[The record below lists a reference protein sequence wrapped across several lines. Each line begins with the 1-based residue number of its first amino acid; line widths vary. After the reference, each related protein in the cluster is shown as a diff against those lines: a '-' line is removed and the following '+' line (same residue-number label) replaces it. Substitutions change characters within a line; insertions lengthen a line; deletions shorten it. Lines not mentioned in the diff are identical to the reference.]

1 MEKHLENGFHGRIR
15 IVIADDHPIFRD
27 GLRRLVEYEPVFEL
41 VGEASN
47 GLDALEVLAKTKP
60 DVLLLDLAMPKLS
73 GIEVLRKLSPASLP
87 MKVILLTAAIEQ
99 QQITEALRLGARGVV
114 MKDSATQLLVKSIHC
129 VLEGQYWV
137 GRDNVS
143 GLIEALQK
151 ADVPP
156 ERPEETYRL
165 TAREREVINA
175 IVEGLPNKE
184 IAVRYKI
191 SERTVKH
198 HLSNI
203 FDKVG
208 VSNRLEL
215 ALFSVNHSLTEDS
228 KLAEDSN

>member
-1 MEKHLENGFHGRIR
+1 MEKHQGNGFHSRIR

-27 GLRRLVEYEPVFEL
+27 GLRRLVEYEPEFEL
-41 VGEASN
+41 AGEAAD
-47 GLDALEVLAKTKP
+47 GVDALEVISKVKP
-60 DVLLLDLAMPKLS
+60 DILLLDLAMPKLS
-73 GIEVLRKLSPASLP
+73 GIEVLRKLSRARLA
-87 MKVILLTAAIEQ
+87 MKTIMLTAAIDQ

-114 MKDSATQLLVKSIHC
+114 MKESATQLLVKSIQC
-129 VLEGQYWV
+129 VLDGQYWV

-143 GLIEALQK
+143 GLIAALQK
-151 ADVPP
+151 ADIPREAP
-156 ERPEETYRL
+156 AETYHL

-175 IVEGLPNKE
+175 IVEGFTNKE
-184 IAVRYKI
+184 IASRYKI

-215 ALFSVNHSLTEDS
+215 ALFSVNHSLMEE
-228 KLAEDSN
+228 K

>member
-1 MEKHLENGFHGRIR
+1 MEKHQGNGFHGRIR

-27 GLRRLVEYEPVFEL
+27 GLRRLVEYEPEFEL
-41 VGEASN
+41 AGEAAN
-47 GLDALEVLAKTKP
+47 GLDALEVISKAKP
-60 DVLLLDLAMPKLS
+60 DILLLDLAMPKLS
-73 GIEVLRKLSPASLP
+73 GIEVLRKLSRVRLA
-87 MKVILLTAAIEQ
+87 MKTIMLTAAIEQ
-99 QQITEALRLGARGVV
+99 PQITEALRLGARGVV
-114 MKDSATQLLVKSIHC
+114 MKESATQLLVKSIHC

-143 GLIEALQK
+143 GLIAALQK
-151 ADVPP
+151 ADIPREAP
-156 ERPEETYRL
+156 AETYHL

-175 IVEGLPNKE
+175 IVEGFTNKE
-184 IAVRYKI
+184 IASRYKI

-215 ALFSVNHSLTEDS
+215 ALFSVNHSLMEE
-228 KLAEDSN
+228 K

>member
-1 MEKHLENGFHGRIR
+1 MEKHQGNGFHERIR
-15 IVIADDHPIFRD
+15 IVIADDHPIVRD
-27 GLRRLVEYEPVFEL
+27 GLRRLVECEPGFEL

-47 GLDALEVLAKTKP
+47 GVDALEVLAKTKP

-73 GIEVLRKLSPASLP
+73 GMEVLRKLSRARLP
-87 MKVILLTAAIEQ
+87 TKIIMLTAAIEQ
-99 QQITEALRLGARGVV
+99 PQVTEALRLGARGVV
-114 MKDSATQLLVKSIHC
+114 MKDSATQMLVKSIHC

-143 GLIEALQK
+143 DLIQALQK
-151 ADVPP
+151 ADMPR
-156 ERPEETYRL
+156 ERPEEIYRL

-175 IVEGLPNKE
+175 IVEGFTNKE

-215 ALFSVNHSLTEDS
+215 ALFSVNHSLAQDI
-228 KLAEDSN
+228 N

>member
-1 MEKHLENGFHGRIR
+1 METRLDNGFHGRIR

-27 GLRRLVEYEPVFEL
+27 GLRRLVEHEPGFEL

-47 GLDALEVLAKTKP
+47 GLDTLEVLAKTKP

-73 GIEVLRKLSPASLP
+73 GMEVLRKLSRARLP
-87 MKVILLTAAIEQ
+87 MKVIMLTAAIEQ
-99 QQITEALRLGARGVV
+99 PQITEALRLGARGVV
-114 MKDSATQLLVKSIHC
+114 MKDSATQMLVKSIHC

-143 GLIEALQK
+143 GLIQALQK
-151 ADVPP
+151 ADMPR

-175 IVEGLPNKE
+175 IVEGFTNKE

-215 ALFSVNHSLTEDS
+215 ALFSVNHSLTQ
-228 KLAEDSN
+228 DSN

>member
-1 MEKHLENGFHGRIR
+1 METRLDNGFHGRIR

-27 GLRRLVEYEPVFEL
+27 GLRRLVEHEPAFEL

-47 GLDALEVLAKTKP
+47 GLDTLEVLAKTKP

-73 GIEVLRKLSPASLP
+73 GMEVLRKLSRARLP
-87 MKVILLTAAIEQ
+87 MKVIMLTAAIEQ
-99 QQITEALRLGARGVV
+99 PQITEALRLGARGVV
-114 MKDSATQLLVKSIHC
+114 MKDSATQMLVKSIHC

-143 GLIEALQK
+143 DLIQALKK
-151 ADVPP
+151 ADMPR
-156 ERPEETYRL
+156 ERPEEIYRL

-175 IVEGLPNKE
+175 IVEGFTNKE
-184 IAVRYKI
+184 IAGRYKI

-215 ALFSVNHSLTEDS
+215 ALFSVNHSL
-228 KLAEDSN
+228 AEDCN

>member
-1 MEKHLENGFHGRIR
+1 METRLDNGFHGRIR

-27 GLRRLVEYEPVFEL
+27 GLRRLVEHEPGFEL

-47 GLDALEVLAKTKP
+47 GLDTLEVLAKTKP

-73 GIEVLRKLSPASLP
+73 GMEVLRKLSRARLP
-87 MKVILLTAAIEQ
+87 MKVIMLTAAIEQ
-99 QQITEALRLGARGVV
+99 PQITEALRLGARGVV

-143 GLIEALQK
+143 DLIQALKK
-151 ADVPP
+151 ADMPR
-156 ERPEETYRL
+156 ERPEEIYRL

-175 IVEGLPNKE
+175 IVEGFTNKE
-184 IAVRYKI
+184 IAGRYKI

-215 ALFSVNHSLTEDS
+215 ALFSVNHSLTQ
-228 KLAEDSN
+228 DSN

>member
-1 MEKHLENGFHGRIR
+1 MEKHQGNGFHGRIR

-27 GLRRLVEYEPVFEL
+27 GLRRLVEYEPEFEL
-41 VGEASN
+41 AGEAAN
-47 GLDALEVLAKTKP
+47 GLDALEVISKAKP
-60 DVLLLDLAMPKLS
+60 DILLLDLAMPKLS
-73 GIEVLRKLSPASLP
+73 GIEVLRKLARARLA
-87 MKVILLTAAIEQ
+87 MKTIMLTAAIEQ
-99 QQITEALRLGARGVV
+99 PQITEALRLGARGVV
-114 MKDSATQLLVKSIHC
+114 MKESATQLLVKSIHC

-143 GLIEALQK
+143 GLIAALQK
-151 ADVPP
+151 ADIPREAP
-156 ERPEETYRL
+156 AETYHL

-175 IVEGLPNKE
+175 IVEGFTNKE
-184 IAVRYKI
+184 IASRYKI

-215 ALFSVNHSLTEDS
+215 ALFSVNHSLMEE
-228 KLAEDSN
+228 K

>member
-1 MEKHLENGFHGRIR
+1 MEKHQGNGFHGPIR
-15 IVIADDHPIFRD
+15 IVIADDHPIVRD
-27 GLRRLVEYEPVFEL
+27 GLRRLVEYEPGFEL

-47 GLDALEVLAKTKP
+47 GVDALEVLAKTKP

-73 GIEVLRKLSPASLP
+73 GMEVLRKLSRARLP
-87 MKVILLTAAIEQ
+87 MKIIMLTAAIEQ
-99 QQITEALRLGARGVV
+99 PEITEALRLGARGVV
-114 MKDSATQLLVKSIHC
+114 MKESATQMLVKSIHC
-129 VLEGQYWV
+129 VLEGEYWV

-143 GLIEALQK
+143 DLIQALQK
-151 ADVPP
+151 ADMPR

-175 IVEGLPNKE
+175 IVEGFTNKE

-215 ALFSVNHSLTEDS
+215 ALFSVNHSLAQDI
-228 KLAEDSN
+228 N